1 MLLLGSMMAASN
13 MQVTPG
19 CVAGSAA
26 CGFGFVFLG
35 SLAALET
42 SRSNNPPKPVDPMD
56 GATNSGE
63 EPPMP
68 KYDPTQFNE
77 STYTVVAGIEN
88 VTLAPTPAP
97 SPIPAGFKKVKV
109 QKKSIDA
116 VIKFPISAKQAK
128 NHVLKKAIETGIAI
142 SLGKNPEDVQITA
155 VNGEKFGSSSRLLR
169 NIDDDDDGEDGG
181 VDLTIQIIP
190 ESDDTSAL
198 AENLQ
203 TAGAEGSLVANV
215 KKEANAAGVL
225 VNSLQKMPLTLP
237 EITTTTTKVDFEEVV
252 LLKDGETVSPTDA
265 PTDAPTDSPTDA
277 PTPTPTD
284 APTVAPTVA
293 PTPAPTSAPTSTP
306 TPSPTSS
313 PTSAP
318 TPAPT
323 LAPTLPPTPAPTPA
337 PTPVPAVV
345 VSNVLRQ
352 LKSQSSQ
359 LQSQWSSLTNST
371 VDSELGALVL
381 IGVTMDGTSLTRL
394 SLQGKGLTGKGN
406 TITSDR
412 TI

>member
-1 MLLLGSMMAASN
+1 M
-13 MQVTPG
+13 
-19 CVAGSAA
+19 
-26 CGFGFVFLG
+26 
-35 SLAALET
+35 
-42 SRSNNPPKPVDPMD
+42 
-56 GATNSGE
+56 
-63 EPPMP
+63 
-68 KYDPTQFNE
+68 
-77 STYTVVAGIEN
+77 
-88 VTLAPTPAP
+88 
-97 SPIPAGFKKVKV
+97 
-109 QKKSIDA
+109 
-116 VIKFPISAKQAK
+116 
-128 NHVLKKAIETGIAI
+128 LKKAIETGTAI
-142 SLGKNPEDVQITA
+142 SIGKKPEDVQITA
-155 VNGEKFGSSSRLLR
+155 VNGETIGSSSRLLR
-169 NIDDDDDGEDGG
+169 ITDDNDGEDGG

-190 ESDDTSAL
+190 ASDDTSAL

-323 LAPTLPPTPAPTPA
+323 LPPTLSPTPAPTPA
-337 PTPVPAVV
+337 PTPVPVV

-352 LKSQSSQ
+352 LKSRSSQ

-371 VDSELGALVL
+371 VDSELWSLVL

-394 SLQGKGLTGKGN
+394 SLQSKGLTGKGN